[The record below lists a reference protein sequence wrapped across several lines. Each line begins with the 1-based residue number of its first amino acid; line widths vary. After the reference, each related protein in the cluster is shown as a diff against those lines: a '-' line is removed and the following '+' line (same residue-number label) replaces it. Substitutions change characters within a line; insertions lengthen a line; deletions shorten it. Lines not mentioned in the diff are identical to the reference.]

1 MVRKPDEIV
10 KELDERADR
19 PPPLLAVIAQAETAM
34 ARELHARLDVAGYGD
49 QTLAQSRLFGCI
61 PPEGIRLT
69 ALAERAQLT
78 KQAAGELI
86 DQMEAAGYVA
96 RSADPT
102 DARAKLIGFTDRG
115 WRAVDAALG
124 IFDDLEA
131 ALAEAVGVEQ
141 MATTRQVLEMT
152 SKLLRVDDAS

>member
-1 MVRKPDEIV
+1 MVRKPDEVV
-10 KELDERADR
+10 KKPDERADR
-19 PPPLLAVIAQAETAM
+19 PPPLLAVIAQAEAVM
-34 ARELHARLDVAGYGD
+34 ANELHARLDAAGYGD

-61 PPEGIRLT
+61 PPDGIRLT

-102 DARAKLIGFTDRG
+102 DARAKLIRFTDRG

-131 ALAEAVGVEQ
+131 ALADVVGAEQ
-141 MATTRQVLEMT
+141 VATARQVLEAFPN
-152 SKLLRVDDAS
+152 LVRADDAS